1 MNRKIL
7 FLFTNSFPYG
17 NGEQYLNDEFKLLQQ
32 NFNDIYLL
40 PVNIIGEKRTGFEN
54 LKIIDLN
61 EKLIVSKTKMMFN
74 FFNYYNIIKQ
84 GSGSV
89 SLENLK
95 SIHHAWSASEFI
107 LDFILRNKIDFQNVT
122 VYSYWFFHSALI
134 AGFLKKRVPLIKA
147 VSRAHMGDVYDE
159 IIPMKFTKL
168 KLKYLDSVITIS
180 DHARNYLTDK
190 FPDFTEKVSC
200 SRLGVLDRGIN
211 PTIKG
216 HSCFTIVTCSSVTK
230 RKRIEEIAEAIGQLK
245 NNVKWIHFGD
255 GNQMQSL
262 KSTVKSFPNNIKVI
276 LMGWVPNNDVL
287 EFYKKNTI
295 NLFINLSFQEGI
307 PVSIMEAISF
317 GVPIL
322 AFDVYGLK
330 EIVNDV
336 NGVLLPVDSKSSDIT
351 MSISKILNVSYSKE
365 EIKQN
370 WKENYFAPKNYSSFI
385 ENYIT

>member
-1 MNRKIL
+1 MKKTL

-17 NGEQYLNDEFKLLQQ
+17 NGEQYLNDEFILLEQKFT
-32 NFNDIYLL
+32 NIFVL
-40 PVNIIGEKRTGFEN
+40 PINVIGEKRIGFESVEVVN
-54 LKIIDLN
+54 LNNELKI
-61 EKLIVSKTKMMFN
+61 SKTSMVYN
-74 FFNYYNIIKQ
+74 FFQYLTLIKHE
-84 GSGSV
+84 GV
-89 SLENLK
+89 SLSLNNLK

-107 LDFILRNKIDFQNVT
+107 LDFILRNKIDFHNVT

-134 AGFLKKRVPLIKA
+134 AGFSKKRVPLIKA

-159 IIPMKFTKL
+159 IIPMKFPTL

-190 FPDFTEKVSC
+190 FPDFTEKVFC

-211 PTIKG
+211 PTIND

-245 NNVKWIHFGD
+245 NNIKWVHFGD

-262 KSTVKSFPNNIKVI
+262 KSKVKLFPNNIKVI

-336 NGVLLPVDSKSSDIT
+336 NGVLLPVDSKSSDIA

-365 EIKQN
+365 EIKRN

-385 ENYIT
+385 KNYIT

>member
-1 MNRKIL
+1 ML
-7 FLFTNSFPYG
+7 
-17 NGEQYLNDEFKLLQQ
+17 NG
-32 NFNDIYLL
+32 
-40 PVNIIGEKRTGFEN
+40 
-54 LKIIDLN
+54 
-61 EKLIVSKTKMMFN
+61 
-74 FFNYYNIIKQ
+74 
-84 GSGSV
+84 
-89 SLENLK
+89 
-95 SIHHAWSASEFI
+95 SI
-107 LDFILRNKIDFQNVT
+107 
-122 VYSYWFFHSALI
+122 
-134 AGFLKKRVPLIKA
+134 
-147 VSRAHMGDVYDE
+147 
-159 IIPMKFTKL
+159 
-168 KLKYLDSVITIS
+168 
-180 DHARNYLTDK
+180 
-190 FPDFTEKVSC
+190 
-200 SRLGVLDRGIN
+200 
-211 PTIKG
+211 
-216 HSCFTIVTCSSVTK
+216 
-230 RKRIEEIAEAIGQLK
+230 
-245 NNVKWIHFGD
+245 FGD